1 MVACLIIVSDPSFVS
16 MKRNFEIDLGP
27 DLELDNKSLQLPEVL
42 KYFILY
48 FCSLDSCDILY
59 LLLIVLAIFT
69 WRT

>member
-1 MVACLIIVSDPSFVS
+1 MVACLIIVSGPSFVS
-16 MKRNFEIDLGP
+16 LNRNFEINLGP